1 MEFGSIVAAIFS
13 SIIIG
18 FGLWII
24 HKISN
29 I

>member
-1 MEFGSIVAAIFS
+1 MEGVSIIAAIFGV
-13 SIIIG
+13 IIIG